1 MAPLPLPSQKWTIDL
16 LFKNNRIGKHVANF
30 KTPQPPFRMDVIK
43 LWSEKTLNVE
53 KTELVVFWRQNTKLN
68 NSFKTEVDGKAISH
82 NFCEISWCS
91 FIWTFNLVSSNLT
104 CPDETQ
110 SSNWNTQQAKVPSKH
125 SYTWN
130 GIYTILSL
138 ELIFFMPA
146 GYGVK
151 TTKKQNQFWT
161 LENRALEKIAFKN
174 RYESADPL
182 YKNLKIIRFKKC
194 LF

>member
-1 MAPLPLPSQKWTIDL
+1 M
-16 LFKNNRIGKHVANF
+16 FKNNRIRKHVNF
-30 KTPQPPFRMDVIK
+30 KTPQPPFHMDIINVWSQTLASK
-43 LWSEKTLNVE
+43 ENELWSEKTLNVE
-53 KTELVVFWRQNTKLN
+53 KTELVVFWRRNTKLY
-68 NSFKTEVDGKAISH
+68 NSFKTEVNGKAISH

-110 SSNWNTQQAKVPSKH
+110 SSNRNTQQAKVPSKH